1 MNEERLVRIETQ
13 LAFQEQTI
21 KDLNDVLYAQQQ
33 EIDRLG
39 KKIEELLESLPAM
52 DVAAPSRPN
61 SNSRATARSSMCLAH
76 VIVVPGRAG
85 RFIPLPRPV

>member
-21 KDLNDVLYAQQQ
+21 KDLNNVLYAQQQ

-39 KKIEELLESLPAM
+39 KRIEELLESMPTMEAPANEK
-52 DVAAPSRPN
+52 PP
-61 SNSRATARSSMCLAH
+61 H
-76 VIVVPGRAG
+76 Y
-85 RFIPLPRPV
+85 

>member
-52 DVAAPSRPN
+52 DVPANEKPP
-61 SNSRATARSSMCLAH
+61 H
-76 VIVVPGRAG
+76 Y
-85 RFIPLPRPV
+85 

>member
-39 KKIEELLESLPAM
+39 KRIEELLESLPTR
-52 DVAAPSRPN
+52 DAPAN
-61 SNSRATARSSMCLAH
+61 E
-76 VIVVPGRAG
+76 
-85 RFIPLPRPV
+85 